1 MQKPV
6 IPRRVA
12 TRDAEQAID
21 YYLAEEA
28 GEAASG
34 FVSALQEAYE
44 HIRAH
49 PASGLPRYAYEPD
62 LPGLRAWP
70 LRRYPYVVFYR
81 EREDHIDV
89 WRVLRAER
97 DIPGWLME

>member
-1 MQKPV
+1 MRKPV
-6 IPRRVA
+6 IPRRLA
-12 TRDAEQAID
+12 TLDAEQAID
-21 YYLAEEA
+21 YYLGEEA

-49 PASGLPRYAYEPD
+49 PASGSQPYSYGLD
-62 LPGLRAWP
+62 LPELRSWP
-70 LRRYPYVVFYR
+70 LRRYPYVVFCR
-81 EREDHIDV
+81 EHEDHIDV

-97 DIPGWLME
+97 DVPGWLLE